1 MLSPNVSV
9 AIMPRCALPF
19 HHATLCQSTCFF
31 TLLGSVLLH
40 EVHCCGHDQVHL
52 RRLPHQERRIGRG
65 ALRVLA
71 GTDFGRCVHV
81 ACRTSRQSLS
91 LKKTAC
97 SRSTCRQKVCP
108 PEPQQAAQK
117 LRLCSAC
124 KHCLHCM
131 TEYAVGIY
139 TFMWHCRQAIRQ
151 HSRFPQAGGRIPD
164 DLPGVP
170 QPEHREGSVCHVCL
184 SLSLPG
190 RFSLKH
196 ALPAQLFCHAC
207 KTNVPVMLMFR
218 AHLTV
223 QSTLWR
229 SRWMKTAFRMRAMAS
244 NRRGKGRAT
253 SGNDDGDV
261 TTCCSICGRLGFVT
275 KIEFSL
281 QAMNCTTQFG
291 AAVSCFQPGF
301 ATTACEAL
309 SLPASCLSRAALS
322 CFRLAS
328 SNSFRRSFS
337 SAARSRPR
345 LVSLSSSKTV
355 CTRCACRGRQ
365 QASYKMKCDYRTTKT
380 NPNNMWEKD
389 PDGTYVH
396 SSLPSLLLF

>member
-170 QPEHREGSVCHVCL
+170 QPEHREGSVCPVCYVFV
-184 SLSLPG
+184 G
-190 RFSLKH
+190 
-196 ALPAQLFCHAC
+196 
-207 KTNVPVMLMFR
+207 FR
-218 AHLTV
+218 
-223 QSTLWR
+223 TLQPE
-229 SRWMKTAFRMRAMAS
+229 
-244 NRRGKGRAT
+244 
-253 SGNDDGDV
+253 
-261 TTCCSICGRLGFVT
+261 TCSAG
-275 KIEFSL
+275 
-281 QAMNCTTQFG
+281 
-291 AAVSCFQPGF
+291 
-301 ATTACEAL
+301 ATT
-309 SLPASCLSRAALS
+309 LS
-322 CFRLAS
+322 CMQDQC
-328 SNSFRRSFS
+328 
-337 SAARSRPR
+337 ARDADVPCTFDRAVDIMEEPVDEDG
-345 LVSLSSSKTV
+345 VSHE
-355 CTRCACRGRQ
+355 G
-365 QASYKMKCDYRTTKT
+365 
-380 NPNNMWEKD
+380 
-389 PDGTYVH
+389 DGKQ
-396 SSLPSLLLF
+396 SQRKRKGNKRKR